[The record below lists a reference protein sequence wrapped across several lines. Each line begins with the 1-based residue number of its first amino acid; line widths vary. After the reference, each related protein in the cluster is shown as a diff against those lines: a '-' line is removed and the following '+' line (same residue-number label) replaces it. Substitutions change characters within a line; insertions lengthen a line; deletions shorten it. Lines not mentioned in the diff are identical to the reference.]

1 MINFSVSET
10 TGRTFELD
18 ESKINELYAQCYE
31 PKETD
36 DIETKLTHIICE
48 LGFEVLEEY
57 EKNNDYCELDIVE
70 VNEV

>member
-18 ESKINELYAQCYE
+18 ERKIDELYAQCYQPE
-31 PKETD
+31 ATND
-36 DIETKLTHIICE
+36 LETKLTHIISE
-48 LGFEVLEEY
+48 LGLDVLEEY
-57 EKNNDYCELDIVE
+57 EKNNDYCELHIEE